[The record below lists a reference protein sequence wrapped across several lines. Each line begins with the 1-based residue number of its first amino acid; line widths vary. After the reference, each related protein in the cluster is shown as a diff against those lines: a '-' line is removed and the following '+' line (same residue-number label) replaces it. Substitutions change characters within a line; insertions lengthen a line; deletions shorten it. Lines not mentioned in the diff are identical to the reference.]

1 MKRLCLGMNDRADQS
16 PPLFLFGGGLS
27 CLWTGDCLT
36 VTNKLP
42 RELRKVAIIKEIKTK
57 LMHREWVE
65 KIQACQNKI

>member
-1 MKRLCLGMNDRADQS
+1 M
-16 PPLFLFGGGLS
+16 
-27 CLWTGDCLT
+27 T